1 MSYRQRY
8 TGYVRYSGTVN
19 YPPSQNGGSQSYSG
33 EIPVNIDIDVDTS
46 AFDRSVD
53 VCNNSIKGLT
63 TAVIATEAAQV
74 ESKRVASDKIAKS
87 IVKGFFDYVG
97 AELSQKMKEL
107 SSKCESLFVAL
118 MGHKDNCL
126 AKRSQMDDDYHRIT
140 RRYLKI
146 FEDLD
151 KETVSRIELLDKP
164 TFQFV
169 DESQKVIDRNA
180 DSQLLG
186 IAAVSSGENL
196 ALETILS
203 CSHVKRQANELLS
216 KANAYLSGTYRLAS
230 SVRDMLDEG
239 TGGSEVF
246 LPVMYVESVSPKGGH
261 ESRVYGAGESYGPFG
276 KEVDSRLVAAFG
288 TKEIKWRNIPDN
300 EYERVASYLN
310 SDVISAGLDE
320 RTIKTMWGLMEGQ
333 VIQTINA

>member
-8 TGYVRYSGTVN
+8 TGYVRYSGTVD

-33 EIPVNIDIDVDTS
+33 EIPVNIEIDVDTS
-46 AFDRSVD
+46 TFDHSVD
-53 VCNNSIKGLT
+53 VCNDSIKGLT

-107 SSKCESLFVAL
+107 SSKCESLFIAL

-126 AKRSQMDDDYHRIT
+126 AKRGQMEGDYHRIT

-151 KETVSRIELLDKP
+151 KETVSRIEILDKP

-169 DESQKVIDRNA
+169 DEAQKVIDRNA
-180 DSQLLG
+180 DSKLLG

-196 ALETILS
+196 ALETVLS

-216 KANAYLSGTYRLAS
+216 KADAYLSGTYRLAAA
-230 SVRDMLDEG
+230 VRDMLDDG
-239 TGGSEVF
+239 VGGSEIF
-246 LPVMYVESVSPKGGH
+246 LPVMYVESVSSKGGL
-261 ESRVYGAGESYGPFG
+261 ESRVYGPGESNEPFG
-276 KEVDSRLVAAFG
+276 KDIDPKLVTAFG
-288 TKEIKWRNIPDN
+288 SKEMKWRNIPNN
-300 EYERVASYLN
+300 EYDRIASYLN
-310 SDVISAGLDE
+310 SDVIASGLDE
-320 RTIKTMWGLMEGQ
+320 RTIKTIWGLIEGH